1 MSKETVSHKI
11 KSVTPLSPADGI
23 LRENDE
29 LLSINGADLNDIF
42 DYHFYSDDA
51 SLDIKILR
59 DGQEQMVHIEKELS
73 EDLGVIFVNGLMDD
87 YKSCRNKC
95 VFCFIDQNPPGM
107 RETIYFK
114 DDDTRLSFLQ
124 GNYVTLTNMS
134 LEDLDRIIAYKLAP
148 INISVH
154 ATNPELRCKLL
165 NNRFAGDILAKID
178 KLAKANI
185 PMNAQVVLVP
195 DLNDKEELDRTIGDL
210 FSFHPCLESMSVVPI
225 GMTKYREGLY
235 PARAFTK
242 DEAFAVVSQIEKWQ
256 GLAMEKYGT
265 HFVQASDEW
274 YITAGL
280 PIPGEEH
287 YDGYNQLENGVGMV
301 RLLMDEVHE
310 AIALTKKPFFPKKRR
325 VTLVSGVLVQPE
337 IEKLFKDVCAKFTHI
352 SGQSLAIRNDFF
364 GPSITVTGLIT
375 GGDLIAQLKD
385 KDLGDE
391 LLIPCN
397 MLRADEEVFLD
408 DVTLDDLRKALNI
421 KVSVVDTD
429 GFSFVNSILGHRS

>member
-1 MSKETVSHKI
+1 MSKESVSHKI
-11 KSVTPLSPADGI
+11 KSVSEGSPADGI
-23 LRENDE
+23 LMADDE
-29 LLSINGADLNDIF
+29 LLAINGAVLNDIF
-42 DYHFYSDDA
+42 DYHFYSDDE
-51 SLDIKILR
+51 SLDIKLLR
-59 DGQEQMVHIEKELS
+59 DGQEMLVHIDKELS
-73 EDLGVIFVNGLMDD
+73 EDLGILFVNGLMDD

-178 KLAKANI
+178 KLAKAMI

-242 DEAFAVVSQIEKWQ
+242 EEALAVVKQIEKWQ
-256 GLAMEKYGT
+256 AVAMEKYGT

-280 PIPGEEH
+280 PIPEEEH

-301 RLLMDEVHE
+301 RLLIDEVHE
-310 AIALTKKPFFPKKRR
+310 AIENTKKPFFPKKRK

-337 IEKLFKDVCAKFTHI
+337 IEKLFNDVCEKFTHI

-385 KDLGDE
+385 RDLGDE

-397 MLRADEEVFLD
+397 MLRVDEEVFLD
-408 DVTLDDLRKALNI
+408 DVTLDQVRDALQV
-421 KVSVVDTD
+421 KVSIVQSSGSD
-429 GFSFVNSILGHRS
+429 FVNAILGRKG